1 MGKGEIFK
9 SLVMV
14 NQRKRDIVNRLC
26 ECFTKYKQC
35 VVVALDNVSTNQ
47 IHAARKILSGDEF
60 KGEMIIGKNTLIKK
74 ALKFMCEEPN
84 PSSPDYEDHKKW
96 EQNTKWENLV
106 PLMKLNVGL
115 IFSEAP
121 YMDLREKI
129 EAEKIKMPART
140 GVISPCDVVLPV
152 GPTGVEVGKIDLF
165 HKLNIQCK
173 TVKSAIEINKEVKI
187 ITKGEKVSEG
197 ATQMCKLLQIVPFE
211 YSLTFQ
217 YVYIDGVVLDQDIIE
232 MPLDKVADSFE
243 QYAGFLTALSL
254 GADIPNALSVP
265 QFIANGFKTLLAIGS
280 ESGYEFDA
288 LKQAMEASANAQS
301 NAVATTNTATGGA
314 KVEAKEEAPAE
325 EDDASSEGFDLGD
338 LF

>member
-129 EAEKIKMPART
+129 KMPART

-187 ITKGEKVSEG
+187 ITKGEKVGEG

-217 YVYIDGVVLDQDIIE
+217 YVWLNGVILDQSIIE
-232 MPLDKVADSFE
+232 MPFSEIESSFE
-243 QYAGFLTALSL
+243 KYAGFLTALSL
-254 GADIPNALSVP
+254 GGDIPNSLSVP
-265 QFIANGFKTLLAIGS
+265 QFIANGFKQLLAIGS
-280 ESGYEFDA
+280 ESGYEFA
-288 LKQAMEASANAQS
+288 QLKAA
-301 NAVATTNTATGGA
+301 
-314 KVEAKEEAPAE
+314 
-325 EDDASSEGFDLGD
+325 
-338 LF
+338 

>member
-1 MGKGEIFK
+1 
-9 SLVMV
+9 MV

-26 ECFTKYKQC
+26 ECFGKYRQI

-47 IHAARKILSGDEF
+47 IHAARAILSNAAN

-74 ALKFMCEEPN
+74 ALKFKTETPN
-84 PSSPDYEDHKKW
+84 PSSEDYEDHKKW
-96 EQNTKWENLV
+96 SQDPRLLSLV

-115 IFSEAP
+115 IFSEEP
-121 YMDLREKI
+121 YMELREKV

-140 GVISPCDVVLPV
+140 GIPAPCNVVLPV
-152 GPTGVEVGKIDLF
+152 GPTGIEVGKIDLF

-173 TVKSAIEINKEVKI
+173 TVKSAIEINKEVQI
-187 ITKGEKVSEG
+187 ISKGEKVSEG

-217 YVYIDGVVLDQDIIE
+217 YVYIEGVVLDQDIIE
-232 MPLDKVADSFE
+232 MPLDKVTDAFE
-243 QYAGFLTALSL
+243 QYAGFLTAASL
-254 GADIPNALSVP
+254 GADVPNALSVP
-265 QFIANGFKTLLAIGS
+265 QFIANGFKTLLSLGLS
-280 ESGYEFDA
+280 SGYEFEA
-288 LKQAMEASANAQS
+288 LKQAMDASANAQA
-301 NAVATTNTATGGA
+301 NAVTQGGNNEQQA
-314 KVEAKEEAPAE
+314 AAVKEEVAVVE

>member
-1 MGKGEIFK
+1 MGKGDLLTSK
-9 SLVMV
+9 AMV

-26 ECFTKYKQC
+26 ECFSKYKQI
-35 VVVALDNVSTNQ
+35 VVVSLDNVSTNQ
-47 IHAARKILSGDEF
+47 IHAARAILQQGEH

-74 ALKFMCEEPN
+74 ALKFKTEAPN
-84 PSSPDYEDHKKW
+84 PSSEDYEDHKKHT
-96 EQNTKWENLV
+96 QDPRLAALV

-115 IFSEAP
+115 IFSEEP
-121 YMDLREKI
+121 YLDLRVKV

-140 GVISPCDVVLPV
+140 GIPAPCNVILPV

-211 YSLTFQ
+211 YSLSFQ
-217 YVYIDGVVLDQDIIE
+217 YVFIDGVVLDQNIIE
-232 MPLDKVADSFE
+232 MPLDKVTDAFE

-254 GADIPNALSVP
+254 GADIPNSLSVP
-265 QFIANGFKTLLAIGS
+265 QFLANGFKTLLAIGS
-280 ESGYEFDA
+280 ESGYEFA
-288 LKQAMEASANAQS
+288 ELKQALEASANAPQ
-301 NAVATTNTATGGA
+301 AQATTTAAGGQ
-314 KVEAKEEAPAE
+314 KQEEKKEEAPAE

>member
-1 MGKGEIFK
+1 
-9 SLVMV
+9 MV

-26 ECFTKYKQC
+26 DCFSRYKQI
-35 VVVALDNVSTNQ
+35 VVVSLDNVSTNQ
-47 IHAARKILSGDEF
+47 IHAARAILQQGEH

-74 ALKFMCEEPN
+74 ALKFKTETPN
-84 PSSPDYEDHKKW
+84 PSSEDYEDHKKHT
-96 EQNTKWENLV
+96 QDPRLAALV

-115 IFSEAP
+115 IFSEEP
-121 YMDLREKI
+121 YLDLRVKV

-140 GVISPCDVVLPV
+140 GVPAPCNVILPV

-217 YVYIDGVVLDQDIIE
+217 YVYIEGVVLDQDIIE
-232 MPLDKVADSFE
+232 MPLDDVTDAFE
-243 QYAGFLTALSL
+243 KYAGFMTALSL

-265 QFIANGFKTLLAIGS
+265 QFLANGFKSLLAIGS
-280 ESGYEFDA
+280 ESGYEFA
-288 LKQAMEASANAQS
+288 ELKQALEAGANAQTQQ
-301 NAVATTNTATGGA
+301 VAAPTQATGGA